1 MNKYDTYYENYLCV
15 NKDDWEK
22 GKAIFSCPQRDK
34 PLNLIFINNLIG
46 TKIDEKMVFSIS
58 PKFYTKFCKYIQEVK
73 ITDIDDDNFL
83 MDIDDFFADY
93 LENYS
98 IRRMY
103 RLTVDE
109 NQFRPPPHFDQV
121 ATISDKEKYLKL
133 LGKRGKKFKEREW
146 RKRKEIILQS
156 RYFII
161 YANNEVASNA
171 LISDIDFNGANI
183 VVNTNPNYRRKGYGK
198 AVVAKTVEWCFKN
211 NKIPIY
217 WVDTANIASIKL
229 AESLGFQVK
238 SKELV
243 ITTRHK

>member
-1 MNKYDTYYENYLCV
+1 
-15 NKDDWEK
+15 
-22 GKAIFSCPQRDK
+22 
-34 PLNLIFINNLIG
+34 
-46 TKIDEKMVFSIS
+46 
-58 PKFYTKFCKYIQEVK
+58 
-73 ITDIDDDNFL
+73 
-83 MDIDDFFADY
+83 
-93 LENYS
+93 
-98 IRRMY
+98 MY

-183 VVNTNPNYRRKGYGK
+183 VVNTNPNYRRKGYGN